1 MPQQDP
7 MSNVSTSVRT
17 LPTTTPSRGP
27 SSSKCAESVV
37 NDAGANIHTTRR
49 SPEATFRAQS
59 SDIDTNNTVHNNKS
73 RPSPAQ
79 HFPET
84 FNPSCQFRV
93 LVLENGEINFP
104 ISASFKIFTISP
116 FDPPL
121 TEVSGWEAVSYAW
134 GNQTPVHEIYVD
146 GNPIAVTE
154 NVINLLKDLRDTNH
168 KRFLWIDAICIN
180 QGDEVEKSKQVPLM
194 TMIYEN
200 AQATII
206 WLGSNG
212 MEDEAF
218 AANAAI
224 EWLDT
229 DVKKRPI
236 SLLEHRH
243 SLMTCFKNEN
253 PQINCQNGPFHLITA
268 LERFQRIWVMEE
280 AVLPKFLL
288 VYLG

>member
-1 MPQQDP
+1 MPKQGP
-7 MSNVSTSVRT
+7 MSNVSTGVRT
-17 LPTTTPSRGP
+17 LPTTTPLRAP

-37 NDAGANIHTTRR
+37 NDASANIHTTRR
-49 SPEATFRAQS
+49 SPEPTFRAQS
-59 SDIDTNNTVHNNKS
+59 SDTDTNNAVHNNKS
-73 RPSPAQ
+73 RPLPSQ
-79 HFPET
+79 HSSET
-84 FNPSCQFRV
+84 FNPSCQIRV
-93 LVLENGEINFP
+93 LVLDNGEISFP
-104 ISASFKIFTISP
+104 ISASFQIFSISP

-121 TEVSGWEAVSYAW
+121 TEASGWEAVSYAW
-134 GNQTPVHEIYVD
+134 GNQRPIHNIYVN

-194 TMIYEN
+194 KIIYEN
-200 AQATII
+200 ARGTVI

-224 EWLDT
+224 EWLET
-229 DVKKRPI
+229 DVEKRPI

-253 PQINCQNGPFHLITA
+253 PQIQCQHGTFHLITA
-268 LERFQRIWVMEE
+268 LRWCRR
-280 AVLPKFLL
+280 
-288 VYLG
+288 